1 LIPAAGHDDPAGAM
15 ASMGLPAARRHLL
28 SHTATMV
35 AVVASIIGGAFV
47 ALAAG
52 TLGAGRL
59 PVVASAAVGVLVAL
73 ARPPCSGATRRDAG
87 TRRAGRPAAVP
98 IPNRAERRHA
108 TSQAT

>member
-1 LIPAAGHDDPAGAM
+1 M
-15 ASMGLPAARRHLL
+15 ASMGLPAVRRHLL

-47 ALAAG
+47 AIVAG
-52 TLGAGRL
+52 ALGAGRL
-59 PVVASAAVGVLVAL
+59 PVAVSAAVGVLGCWP
-73 ARPPCSGATRRDAG
+73 RPPCSGATRRDAG

-108 TSQAT
+108 ASQAT